1 MGSESENNGN
11 RGSSPWSCNVDLESL
26 PETRIQCARDESNHV
41 LGPGLNPNTGKDEKD
56 GDQPRKIG
64 EKQVLQLLFQLP

>member
-1 MGSESENNGN
+1 MSTAGRTSKKSKLSFVNQCGSGVQ
-11 RGSSPWSCNVDLESL
+11 RGCNVD
-26 PETRIQCARDESNHV
+26 PETSARDESNHS

-64 EKQVLQLLFQLP
+64 EKQVLV